1 MISRL
6 RKILGLAATIL
17 VISCS
22 FINPTH
28 ANEAVDREKI
38 SSFFAENFE
47 NGDFSALE
55 KWYTKAL
62 KEKTRMESGHFQSSI
77 IVRLIRF
84 RNNKKCDLPQCPK
97 IDEEFWL
104 TQEKRAK
111 EWLAQHPKSTLAPIV
126 LARIYGT
133 QAWIYRG
140 PGFANTVAKEDW
152 KMFHGLMHR
161 AVEVLNEHQVEGRK
175 DPHWWVGLLEAT
187 FYGSVDPARYQ
198 QLTKNAINAFP
209 DNAEIYIA
217 IASTLQPQWGGSYSA
232 IAALASDAVE
242 RTKASEGE
250 AFYARIY
257 WSLVDTLGHPAF
269 LKPGVDWSRIRKGFD
284 DILQRYPGDW
294 NLNGY
299 ARMACLEARDKKT
312 TAKLMLRIGENPLGT
327 LWQDRITFKRCQQW
341 ALEETQ

>member
-6 RKILGLAATIL
+6 RKILGLAATSL
-17 VISCS
+17 VISFS
-22 FINPTH
+22 LINSTH
-28 ANEAVDREKI
+28 ANEAIDRERI
-38 SSFFAENFE
+38 RSFFAEKFE

-55 KWYTKAL
+55 EWYIQAL
-62 KEKTRMESGHFQSSI
+62 KEKTRMESGHFQASI
-77 IVRLIRF
+77 IVRSIRF
-84 RNNKKCDLPQCPK
+84 KNNKKCDFPQCPK
-97 IDEEFWL
+97 IDEKFWL
-104 TQEKRAK
+104 TQEKKAK
-111 EWLAQHPKSTLAPIV
+111 EWLAQHPKSTLAPIA

-140 PGFANTVAKEDW
+140 TGYANTVAKEDW
-152 KMFHGLMHR
+152 KMFHDLMHR
-161 AVEVLNEHQVEGRK
+161 AVEVLNEQQVEGRN
-175 DPHWWVGLLEAT
+175 DPHWWASLLDAT

-209 DNAEIYIA
+209 ENAEIYIA
-217 IASTLQPQWGGSYSA
+217 IASTLQPQWGGSHSA
-232 IAALASDAVE
+232 IAALASEAVE
-242 RTKASEGE
+242 TTKAIEGE

-294 NLNGY
+294 NLNAY
-299 ARMACLEARDKKT
+299 ARMACLEAKDKKT

-327 LWQDRITFKRCQQW
+327 FWEDRITFKRCQQW
-341 ALEETQ
+341 ALEEIQ